1 MGMRLFGKAIKLA
14 MRSRKRYIIF
24 TLTYMALM
32 IWTSVSIQNVFN
44 ADPVAGPSQNDMY
57 FFWVGL
63 AISVFM
69 SVLYAWIIINYR
81 RTEIATLKCIGY
93 TNSNVRTIIVG
104 EIIWVTMSGF
114 FLVLEILIHTLAA
127 QALADNLG
135 LSSTFVTIRP
145 FLTLSTILITLG
157 IFLVVQVVGI
167 IIAYRRVLNVRPIMA
182 LRIMK

>member
-1 MGMRLFGKAIKLA
+1 MGMRLFGKAIRLA

-32 IWTSVSIQNVFN
+32 LWTSISIQNVFN
-44 ADPVAGPSQNDMY
+44 STNPSQNDWY

-63 AISVFM
+63 AISVFI
-69 SVLYAWIIINYR
+69 SILFSWIIINYR

-104 EIIWVTMSGF
+104 EIIWVTFSGF
-114 FLVLEILIHTLAA
+114 ILVVEILIHFIAG
-127 QALADNLG
+127 QALSRNLG
-135 LSSTFVTIRP
+135 LSANPVSITP
-145 FLTLSTILITLG
+145 FLTFSTILINLAL
-157 IFLVVQVVGI
+157 FLVVQIFGI
-167 IIAYRRVLNVRPIMA
+167 IIAYRRVLKVRPIMA